1 MRVVFTKAKHGH
13 CMWTA
18 RPKGRRPITG
28 SGGHQGQTTVPHDL
42 LQFVVEREHGYRYG
56 FWGCMADGA
65 TFRSLA
71 DRHGRGKV
79 TPHGRAIIAAHV
91 HELNEAE
98 HAANTAFADLRDR
111 VETPLTTTLAQVGD
125 QWTALPEGASLE
137 LVFDPLVAVPPRHA
151 APRTRARR

>member
-65 TFRSLA
+65 TFRS
-71 DRHGRGKV
+71 
-79 TPHGRAIIAAHV
+79 RAPSTRRAT
-91 HELNEAE
+91 
-98 HAANTAFADLRDR
+98 HARP
-111 VETPLTTTLAQVGD
+111 PLTA
-125 QWTALPEGASLE
+125 AS
-137 LVFDPLVAVPPRHA
+137 A
-151 APRTRARR
+151 AIPQSQPNLS